1 MNINVNINKCRGYKY
16 ITGKVYFTHLSI
28 FMAVLKQCTTSTAE
42 TNKWRMTNELARPT
56 PTTVQR
62 NHNCFDITHK
72 YTINQKAENR
82 GANNEMN
89 VEMRKNCL
97 KGGVGLRYH
106 WTILNLLFLSQF
118 SISGYKWLQIW
129 RFQPTTLQQIPTFF
143 YSNSEETRKKKD
155 FLLKKGRGGAC
166 CAAPIKQK
174 GGR

>member
-1 MNINVNINKCRGYKY
+1 MNINRCRGYKY

-42 TNKWRMTNELARPT
+42 TNKWRMTNEPARPT

-62 NHNCFDITHK
+62 T
-72 YTINQKAENR
+72 TIALTSHTNTQLIKRQKTR

-89 VEMRKNCL
+89 GEMRKNCL

-106 WTILNLLFLSQF
+106 WTILNLLFAFSSLSLVINDF
-118 SISGYKWLQIW
+118 
-129 RFQPTTLQQIPTFF
+129 RFDVSSPQPHNKNPLCFIQTAKKR
-143 YSNSEETRKKKD
+143 EKKKD
-155 FLLKKGRGGAC
+155 FLLKKGGRGAC